1 MKTAPGYPW
10 GGCLLR
16 RNASGDNRPGAQGK
30 LTLRARLHIPV
41 SFRAVPERHDSMIR
55 GTHKRSNAIFAHL
68 LPGSSLARSTVCTQ
82 WRSARTGGSSP
93 PSLGR
98 HGPAM
103 DGKAAGALSL
113 LRLDAPTGGPSR
125 RADRRLPWEGGAC
138 RPGRRRDVRLS
149 AYPSVL
155 RVTGDVRGLRPC
167 FCWSWSGPMFAG
179 SDRSSEADAHLGAEF
194 AESKSAGDA
203 PGGPGACPP
212 LRQPAF
218 GDRVGDGR

>member
-68 LPGSSLARSTVCTQ
+68 LPGSSLARSTVCTR

-113 LRLDAPTGGPSR
+113 PRLDAPTGGPSR
-125 RADRRLPWEGGAC
+125 RADRRLPWE
-138 RPGRRRDVRLS
+138 RRRLSSRSTSRRTAKRLS
-149 AYPSVL
+149 IGSVRNRRCS
-155 RVTGDVRGLRPC
+155 RVTTVLLLVLVRSDVRG
-167 FCWSWSGPMFAG
+167 
-179 SDRSSEADAHLGAEF
+179 
-194 AESKSAGDA
+194 K
-203 PGGPGACPP
+203 
-212 LRQPAF
+212 
-218 GDRVGDGR
+218 